1 MHEFE
6 HYYECHW
13 PSCNAWTSPVLGNT
27 LQHTFL
33 SLGSADSTPP
43 TLVPSRFCY
52 SFPIDSRRAEPFPG
66 TKSESSSKEITICG
80 SVGKGVGFH
89 VVDVLVFAC
98 QFVPP
103 VSFFSAGWV
112 HCISDL
118 KGNCGISFQTEP
130 ERITKTTMSQSTGKY
145 SSYQAGI

>member
-1 MHEFE
+1 MRSGPKCSF
-6 HYYECHW
+6 
-13 PSCNAWTSPVLGNT
+13 
-27 LQHTFL
+27 
-33 SLGSADSTPP
+33 PP
-43 TLVPSRFCY
+43 ALVPSRFCY
-52 SFPIDSRRAEPFPG
+52 SFPIVSWRTETFSG
-66 TKSESSSKEITICG
+66 TQSNSSATEVTICG
-80 SVGKGVGFH
+80 SVGKGAGFH

-130 ERITKTTMSQSTGKY
+130 ERITTTMSQNTGKHAL
-145 SSYQAGI
+145 SQAGIWKLRLVEKLKDFIPSLHFSAAASRKSKASDLG